1 MTRMPPLI
9 ARQLFWRIYATVIV
23 SLVLSVALVALLW
36 IGFGAAPPE
45 VWNRLPNRLLEAA
58 LPPTANPVEL
68 QAEAARLAYA
78 LDGDL
83 TVLSP
88 DGRRIAAAG
97 EDLSLG
103 HHRAERPWQG
113 RRGNNEVFV
122 FPLADGRVVLARFGF
137 ELRRSRWHVG
147 MALLLV
153 ALVVGIAALPVVARI
168 THRLERVRRGMDQWG
183 AGDLATRVPVQGDDE
198 IAAVARSFNTAAERI
213 ETLLAAHRAL
223 LANASHEL
231 RSPLAR
237 LSVATSLWRSDQSNG
252 APGGAPDGAREAEI
266 VRSLAELD
274 QLIDEILLASRLDH
288 LEPGETLRRETVDLL
303 ALAAEEA
310 ARTGATVNGEVVE
323 TQGDP
328 KLLRRLLRN
337 LLENAVRHGAP
348 PVELEIGRN
357 DLGQPR
363 IAVSDH
369 GPGIPQ
375 AERERIFTPF
385 YRPQGRGEAG
395 GGWGL
400 GLALVRQIAQ
410 RHGGH
415 AVCLPR
421 HGGGTIFV
429 ITLG

>member
-1 MTRMPPLI
+1 MPPLI

-23 SLVLSVALVALLW
+23 SLGLSVALVAMLW
-36 IGFGAAPPE
+36 IGFGATPPE

-58 LPPTANPVEL
+58 LPPTADPAAL
-68 QAEAARLAYA
+68 QAEAARLADA

-88 DGRRIAAAG
+88 NGRVLAAAG
-97 EDLSLG
+97 VDLSHG
-103 HHRAERPWQG
+103 HRRAAHPWAG
-113 RRGNNEVFV
+113 RRGNDEAFV
-122 FPLADGRVVLARFGF
+122 FLLADGRVVLARFGF
-137 ELRRSRWHVG
+137 ELRRPYWHVAV
-147 MALLLV
+147 ALLLV

-168 THRLERVRRGMDQWG
+168 THRLERMRRGMDRWG

-198 IAAVARSFNTAAERI
+198 IAAVARSFNAAAERI

-237 LSVATSLWRSDQSNG
+237 LSVATSLWSTAQSDPALVAG
-252 APGGAPDGAREAEI
+252 REAEI
-266 VRSLAELD
+266 ARNLAELD

-288 LEPGETLRRETVDLL
+288 LDQGETLRREPVDLL

-310 ARTGATVNGEVVE
+310 ARTGATVDGEMVE
-323 TQGDP
+323 TQGDA

-348 PVELEIGRN
+348 PVEVEIGR
-357 DLGQPR
+357 DAAGRPR
-363 IAVSDH
+363 IEVRDQ
-369 GPGIPQ
+369 GPGIPE

-385 YRPQGRGEAG
+385 YRPQGSPEGG

-400 GLALVRQIAQ
+400 GLALVRKIAL
-410 RHGGH
+410 RHGGQ
-415 AVCLPR
+415 AICAPR
-421 HGGGTIFV
+421 SGGGTVFV